1 MITDRRMEYLLLF
14 ATRTSKG
21 RSISDAAEE
30 FGVSLPSA
38 SSISATLERDGLIR
52 KVGGGV
58 VELTPPAW
66 ELVTP
71 KLAQMRRLE
80 EWLEAGVGL
89 LPGHAEREAH
99 RMAACLRD
107 DTVEGIIRY
116 WLCRETGGQSEELNR
131 FFQPLTP
138 GTYLVPFSVYK
149 KDRRELSM
157 GDRGFRKP
165 AQLVREEGGCYF
177 LLYPA
182 EIQRPVGAQEKGRRK
197 TLKGHLERLWYRQD
211 GVWHEAKLSQDGGR
225 AVSCTAVN
233 CTEGPEGLTGTVRI
247 RVRSTLS
254 VIKMPESE
262 ADMVF
267 DFSRMKPANRPGLLH
282 NERERI

>member
-52 KVGGGV
+52 KAGGGV

-89 LPGHAEREAH
+89 LPGHAEREAR

-116 WLCRETGGQSEELNR
+116 WLCRETGGRTEELNR
-131 FFQPLTP
+131 FFQTLTP
-138 GTYLVPFSVYK
+138 GTYQVPFSVYK

-165 AQLVREEGGCYF
+165 ANWFVRKVDAPSSSIPLRSSARWERRRKGG
-177 LLYPA
+177 
-182 EIQRPVGAQEKGRRK
+182 GRRSRGIWSVCGTDRTGSGTK
-197 TLKGHLERLWYRQD
+197 PNCLR
-211 GVWHEAKLSQDGGR
+211 
-225 AVSCTAVN
+225 TAA
-233 CTEGPEGLTGTVRI
+233 GPSHAR
-247 RVRSTLS
+247 R
-254 VIKMPESE
+254 
-262 ADMVF
+262 
-267 DFSRMKPANRPGLLH
+267 
-282 NERERI
+282 